1 MHQQIDVSTRMF
13 RHVTAIAV
21 LLAILTV
28 FAKTGSAQQNLSSAQ
43 QTELSQCLVGCKKGD
58 AGCQNGCTQKAA
70 GPDYFKSAGSCVR
83 ACADALVGPGENK
96 EQAGDVKTCV
106 QACN

>member
-1 MHQQIDVSTRMF
+1 MYDMRDTSIRMF
-13 RHVTAIAV
+13 RCALPAAV
-21 LLAILTV
+21 LFTAFVI
-28 FAKTGSAQQNLSSAQ
+28 FAGTAPAQQNLSSTQ
-43 QTELSQCLVGCKKGD
+43 QTELAQCLIGCKKGD
-58 AGCQNGCTQKAA
+58 GGCQNGCTQKTA

-83 ACADALVGPGENK
+83 ACADALVGPGQNK